1 MDTTSPT
8 TTPMPAH
15 SEQRQIKHRP
25 IRFNWREYQGM
36 LAVQAMNKPGIERS
50 AVKGD
55 Q

>member
-1 MDTTSPT
+1 MSKP
-8 TTPMPAH
+8 
-15 SEQRQIKHRP
+15 QQIKHRS

-55 Q
+55 